1 MNIYAYESAFGDRDV
16 TSRAMRKAVEDWFAA
31 YYDAHTSPNRD
42 PSQRVAYAIVNK
54 LVKTVF
60 GEYLP
65 SVQGSFSLNV
75 LQALDQ
81 RKKEAVQLAL
91 VGGECYIKPVIQND
105 QIGFAL
111 IPRKNVLI
119 FARDNSGAPTDM
131 GTVERTGVGRLFYTL
146 LERRTVD
153 SQGYLTISNALYRSS
168 DTATLGTRVPLDSH
182 PNYEGLVEKYRYQSP
197 VGSVGLVR
205 VHTPMLNCVDGSN
218 EPVSVYAAAMGL
230 IESIN
235 ENEAQ
240 LTGEFRR
247 GESRLVVSK
256 DMLGERGMQ
265 DHLFVGLD
273 EDPDRVGITV
283 FSPAL
288 REQSYIK
295 RKQEYLRS
303 IESLVGLMHGSL
315 SDSNLKEKTATEI
328 SSSAG
333 DYSLTIIEFQQMWE
347 QALRETLELC
357 ICLGRLYGL
366 PGAQQATGLMSVDW
380 GNGVLYDED
389 GTWEVYR
396 QMVADGLIR
405 PEIALGWR
413 FNMPIETEADLQE
426 IRAKL
431 MPEQTD
437 PTNPA

>member
-1 MNIYAYESAFGDRDV
+1 MNIYSYESVFGDRDV
-16 TSRAMRKAVEDWFAA
+16 TSRAMRKAVEAWFEA
-31 YYDAHTSPNRD
+31 YFDDQVTADRD

-65 SVQGSFSLNV
+65 SVQGPFCQKV
-75 LQALDQ
+75 QEALDL

-91 VGGECYIKPVIQND
+91 VGGECYIKPWIRE
-105 QIGFAL
+105 GEFCFSL

-119 FARDNSGAPTDM
+119 FARDNTGAPIDM
-131 GTVERTGVGRLFYTL
+131 GTVERTGFGRLFYTL

-168 DTATLGTRVPLDSH
+168 DAASIGTKVPLDSH
-182 PNYEGLVEKYRYQSP
+182 PSYEGLVEKYRYQSP

-230 IESIN
+230 MERIN

-240 LTGEFRR
+240 LAGEFLR

-256 DMLGERGMQ
+256 DMLGQQGLQ
-265 DHLFVGLD
+265 DKLFVGLD

-303 IESLVGLMHGSL
+303 IESLVGLMRGSL
-315 SDSNLKEKTATEI
+315 SDSNLKERTATEI
-328 SSSAG
+328 ASSAG
-333 DYSLTIIEFQQMWE
+333 DFSLTIIEFQQMWE
-347 QALRETLELC
+347 AALRETVELC

-366 PGAQQATGLMSVDW
+366 AGAEQAVAVVSVDW

-413 FNMPIETEADLQE
+413 FHMPFETEADLQK
-426 IRAKL
+426 IRQKL
-431 MPEQTD
+431 MPEET
-437 PTNPA
+437 AGEALS